1 MHFIKIIVIVNHD
14 HSARPVLGATRT
26 LFLPHETAIRPIDH
40 LVLGGDD
47 AAPAL
52 VLRGGTLNYKDLKDR
67 VARLAGWLKAVLPE
81 PGTRVASW
89 AAKGELTCLMPLAA
103 ARAGLVHVPVNP
115 LLKRAQ
121 VAHILSDSGTRLLI
135 GTSARLASLAGDD
148 VPDDCQVMSEGAA
161 LSTVNDAPP
170 LALSDAEPGALAA
183 ILYTS
188 GSTGKPK
195 GVMLSH
201 ANLWLGAQ
209 SVATY
214 LELGADDVTLAVL
227 PLAFDYGQNQ
237 LLSTWFA
244 GGAVVPLDYLT
255 PRDVVKTVERHG
267 VTTLAAVPPLWI
279 QLTELDWPPLTAAR
293 LRRLT
298 NSGGALTAELVRK
311 LRLLFPAARL
321 FPMYGLTEAFRS
333 TYLDPAL
340 VDAHPT
346 SMGTAIPH
354 AEVLV
359 IGDEGVV
366 AGDDE
371 EGELVHCGPLVAQ
384 GYWQDPER
392 TAERFKPAPAAS
404 RYGGVAV
411 WSGDRVRRSADG
423 LLYFVG
429 RRDAMIKSAGNR
441 ISPHEIEEA
450 ALASGLVVEAVA
462 LGIPDTRLGQA
473 VHLIV
478 RPHPK
483 ASHAEQELPLIL
495 LKQLPNFMQPKHI
508 HWRAALPISPNG
520 KIDRAGLYA
529 ELAA

>member
-1 MHFIKIIVIVNHD
+1 MF
-14 HSARPVLGATRT
+14 SP
-26 LFLPHETAIRPIDH
+26 PETAIRPLDH
-40 LVLGGDD
+40 LALRGHD

-52 VLRGGTLNYKDLKDR
+52 VLRGATLNYKDLRDR
-67 VARLAGWLKAVLPE
+67 VARLAGWLKSALPQ

-103 ARAGLVHVPVNP
+103 ARAGLVHIPVNP

-135 GTSARLASLAGDD
+135 GTPARIASLAANDL
-148 VPDDCQVMSEGAA
+148 PKDCTAVREDETLSAA
-161 LSTVNDAPP
+161 VDATP
-170 LALSDAEPGALAA
+170 LAPSMADPDALAA

-188 GSTGKPK
+188 GSTGLPK

-209 SVATY
+209 SVASY
-214 LELGADDVTLAVL
+214 LTLTADDVTLAVL

-237 LLSTWFA
+237 LLSTWYA

-255 PRDVVKTVERHG
+255 PRDVAKAVERHG

-279 QLTELDWPPLTAAR
+279 QLTELDWPPETAAR

-298 NSGGALTAELVRK
+298 NSGGALTADLVRK
-311 LRLLFPAARL
+311 LRALFPAARL

-346 SMGTAIPH
+346 SMGRAIPH

-359 IGDEGVV
+359 IGDDG
-366 AGDDE
+366 ALTADDQ

-384 GYWQDPER
+384 GYWHDPAH
-392 TAERFKPAPAAS
+392 TAERFRPAPAAS
-404 RYGGVAV
+404 RYGGMAV
-411 WSGDRVRRSADG
+411 WSGDRVRRGADG
-423 LLYFVG
+423 LLYFAG

-441 ISPHEIEEA
+441 ISPHELEQA
-450 ALASGLVVEAVA
+450 ALASGLVAEAVA
-462 LGIPDTRLGQA
+462 LGIPDDRLGQA
-473 VHLIV
+473 VHLVV
-478 RPHPK
+478 RARPG
-483 ASHAEQELPLIL
+483 ASQPEQALPRIL
-495 LKQLPNFMQPKHI
+495 MEQLPNFMQPKHI
-508 HWRAALPISPNG
+508 HWRDAMPISPNG
-520 KIDRAGLYA
+520 KIDRTGLYA